1 MEEKHMKTLMK
12 SVKAVKIS
20 GKDMYNAYIK
30 RVPYMNGMYSYYGK
44 GDDFLPK
51 VISFFNIEC
60 NVLFCTEKQLN
71 YFKKNIDCPLADLKN
86 FKKYANLMGYA
97 EKQYICE
104 DIEEIFYLTPEG
116 DWRLV
121 QVTEDGLKEYLFD
134 NIDPAEV
141 SAEEM
146 YNAYYNSHLD
156 ITVKPELTYKES
168 HLLPCIQLF
177 EDNTKI
183 LYCFRDQLD
192 EIKNTDLP
200 LENISLESLFV
211 LGSSLNEPGDIY
223 FNDINEVMMYSDGE
237 WDLMLKF

>member
-30 RVPYMNGMYSYYGK
+30 RVPYMDGMYSYYGK

-51 VISFFNIEC
+51 VISFFKNEC

-146 YNAYYNSHLD
+146 YNG
-156 ITVKPELTYKES
+156 S
-168 HLLPCIQLF
+168 HLLPCIQLL

-223 FNDINEVMMYSDGE
+223 FNDINELMMYSDGE
-237 WDLMLKF
+237 WDLMIKF

>member
-1 MEEKHMKTLMK
+1 ME
-12 SVKAVKIS
+12 
-20 GKDMYNAYIK
+20 
-30 RVPYMNGMYSYYGK
+30 
-44 GDDFLPK
+44 
-51 VISFFNIEC
+51 
-60 NVLFCTEKQLN
+60 
-71 YFKKNIDCPLADLKN
+71 
-86 FKKYANLMGYA
+86 YA

-156 ITVKPELTYKES
+156 ITVKPELTYKGS

-223 FNDINEVMMYSDGE
+223 YNDINEVMMYSDGE
-237 WDLMLKF
+237 WDLMIKF

>member
-1 MEEKHMKTLMK
+1 MKTLMK

-30 RVPYMNGMYSYYGK
+30 RVPYMDGMYSYYGK

-51 VISFFNIEC
+51 VISIFKNEC

-200 LENISLESLFV
+200 LKNISLESLFV

-237 WDLMLKF
+237 WDLMIKF